1 MLHSSARDNI
11 YKNDL
16 TTPETFDFPGLFI
29 YAQITNHVRMQ
40 RLPEKVINLYI
51 IVWIKLLKG
60 YNIMISEIYSR
71 RSIRKFLPTPIPKQ
85 DMNEIIQSGIK
96 APSSKNRQPWKYFVI
111 QGNAKEKM
119 LDIFRQGIKREES
132 QNSLLPKSKQHIVSA
147 KHTVDIMAEAPVIVF
162 VVNSLGKSLFSE
174 LTLEEHISEICNIQ
188 SISASIQNML
198 LTATEKGIGSLW
210 ICDIY
215 FAYPEL
221 CTWLNCDGQLI
232 AALAFGYPNETPGE
246 RPRKKIGEVVEWRI

>member
-1 MLHSSARDNI
+1 
-11 YKNDL
+11 
-16 TTPETFDFPGLFI
+16 
-29 YAQITNHVRMQ
+29 
-40 RLPEKVINLYI
+40 
-51 IVWIKLLKG
+51 
-60 YNIMISEIYSR
+60 MISEIYSR